1 MSGNATGAK
10 ALLQARR
17 ALVVHDEAVSARKT
31 RKGQARAK
39 EEVAKVV
46 QTEATNFN
54 AWQYPVGLS
63 VEDARQVWAQPITF
77 GDGSS
82 FAKVVQARLNRERAG
97 EGNLGL
103 LGLSADDI
111 AMLAVWR
118 GYAEQVKAY
127 LLSVDSSTHVADAG
141 KVSEATGDRI
151 TCACFACEVEVALRD
166 GRTMEQLLADADQFD
181 TPRLSWEAD
190 YKSPATG
197 EVIGRMR
204 TRTPKAAKVKAR
216 RIYET
221 RLAYLDY
228 VNGVWD
234 AKAEAWLSE
243 PHPLPLLYPET
254 GQTFRNVH
262 KEMRAGYKQF
272 GNIVHGYTIDGMLSD
287 DVSYVAYHRHDLVE
301 SGYDKAIARLDRSLG
316 NGELF
321 SLMGY
326 TEADVLRNATFD
338 MLYSKPNL
346 LPIEADAVACI
357 EMLARGYKFA
367 EVLEAFEFTS
377 ASKLN
382 RLIRTGHELINEAQ
396 ASEAFATYRKQALAE
411 MMTTAI
417 SDLIAE

>member
-46 QTEATNFN
+46 QAEATNFN

-63 VEDARQVWAQPITF
+63 ADDARQVWAQPITF

-166 GRTMEQLLADADQFD
+166 GRTDEQLLADADQFD

-204 TRTPKAAKVKAR
+204 TRTPKAARVKAR
-216 RIYET
+216 RLYET
-221 RLAYLDY
+221 RLAFYDY
-228 VNGVWD
+228 I
-234 AKAEAWLSE
+234 KES
-243 PHPLPLLYPET
+243 PLPLLYPET

-301 SGYDKAIARLDRSLG
+301 SGYDKAIARLDRSIG
-316 NGELF
+316 KGELF
-321 SLMGY
+321 SIMGY

-367 EVLEAFEFTS
+367 EVLDAFEFTS

-396 ASEAFATYRKQALAE
+396 ASEEFATYRKQALAE